1 MFGVKMGLKVLYPD
15 NFYQSYIYVLFC
27 KFSRKYKP
35 EELMVRCGEWD
46 IAETEGERYVHQDR
60 TAKSISIHPLYTR
73 GKSDNLKLYYDVG
86 LVHTTEAFEFQPNV
100 NTICLPD
107 SVTEDNFRYINE
119 IWGQG
124 ALLGARGPLG
134 ARGS

>member
-1 MFGVKMGLKVLYPD
+1 MSLIWFWGKKWGKKYYMLAIFPKLHI
-15 NFYQSYIYVLFC
+15 FFC
-27 KFSRKYKP
+27 NFSRKYKP

-60 TAKSISIHPLYTR
+60 RAKTISIHPLYTR

-119 IWGQG
+119 IWVK
-124 ALLGARGPLG
+124 AVL
-134 ARGS
+134 